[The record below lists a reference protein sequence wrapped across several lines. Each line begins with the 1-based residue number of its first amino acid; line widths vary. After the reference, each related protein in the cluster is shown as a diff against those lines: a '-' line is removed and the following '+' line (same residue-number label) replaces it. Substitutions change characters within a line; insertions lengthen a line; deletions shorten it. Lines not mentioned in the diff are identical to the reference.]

1 MYVFEET
8 EANADV
14 DAIGKMPGNEAQRL
28 SPASHRPSDGVAAFD
43 SAVVV
48 ATGVD
53 SLMTDTPAS
62 VTKTC
67 VVAKWSERASFRNDA
82 KHNLRTRV
90 NR

>member
-14 DAIGKMPGNEAQRL
+14 DAIGNMPASEAQRL
-28 SPASHRPSDGVAAFD
+28 SPERHRTSDGVAAFD
-43 SAVVV
+43 SAVVAV
-48 ATGVD
+48 TSGD
-53 SLMTDTPAS
+53 SLMTETPAP

-67 VVAKWSERASFRNDA
+67 VVSKWSERASFRNDA